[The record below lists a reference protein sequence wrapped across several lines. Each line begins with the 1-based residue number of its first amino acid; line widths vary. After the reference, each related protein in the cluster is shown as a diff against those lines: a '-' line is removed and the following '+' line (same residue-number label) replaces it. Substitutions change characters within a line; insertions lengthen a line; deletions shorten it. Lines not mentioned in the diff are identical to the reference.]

1 MRRVLLLVPLLVLLL
16 MPTAL
21 ALDQE
26 EIWEEQ
32 TQALGLDELEQAGE
46 AYTGQTEIGE
56 DLDVAQSFH
65 HMAQTGKEALGGVV
79 KASVRSCVLLL
90 AVTLLCGL
98 AEGLQVGGT
107 DRLGAVTLVGALVIT
122 TIAVGDVNSLL
133 AQGKQA
139 ISNME
144 ALGDVLL
151 PTVSMATAASG
162 APAMAV
168 VKHSITILFSDL
180 LLHLIQNLLI
190 PLCYAYVAANV
201 AWAALGNDGL
211 KRIGGLLKWLIT
223 ILLSV
228 VLLAFIAY
236 LNLSGV
242 ISGGADAATVKA
254 AKFTISNLVPVVG
267 GVISDTAETLL
278 AGASVLRNAAGV
290 FGMLAVLGICVVPF
304 LNLGVHYLMYKC
316 TAALA
321 ATASGNG
328 RITGLIEALG
338 TAFGLI
344 LAMTAACAVL
354 LVVAMVSAVSAV
366 TGEEGR
372 HVELIRTWILSVT
385 VSAIVIA
392 VAEALMPPGAV
403 KKVGKLTGG
412 LILVLG
418 ILQPLVTMDYEDL
431 YDMVT
436 ALPAGAIAQE
446 EAQTHQYEAMKGI
459 IEEELEAYI
468 VDKGE
473 ALGAD
478 CTAQVTCTPGEGEV
492 PVPTQATVTG
502 DLTPAQQEAMSR
514 YLEQELGIPSQGQI
528 FDSEEVP

>member
-1 MRRVLLLVPLLVLLL
+1 M
-16 MPTAL
+16 
-21 ALDQE
+21 
-26 EIWEEQ
+26 
-32 TQALGLDELEQAGE
+32 DELEQAGE

-56 DLDVAQSFH
+56 DLDVAQSFR

-79 KASVRSCVLLL
+79 KASVRSCVLIL

-201 AWAALGNDGL
+201 AWAALGNDGH

-242 ISGGADAATVKA
+242 ISGGADAATVSGPDSPSP
-254 AKFTISNLVPVVG
+254 TWCRWW
-267 GVISDTAETLL
+267 GVISKHGGTSWPGLSAAARGLWD
-278 AGASVLRNAAGV
+278 AGGAG
-290 FGMLAVLGICVVPF
+290 G
-304 LNLGVHYLMYKC
+304 
-316 TAALA
+316 
-321 ATASGNG
+321 
-328 RITGLIEALG
+328 
-338 TAFGLI
+338 
-344 LAMTAACAVL
+344 
-354 LVVAMVSAVSAV
+354 SA
-366 TGEEGR
+366 
-372 HVELIRTWILSVT
+372 W
-385 VSAIVIA
+385 
-392 VAEALMPPGAV
+392 
-403 KKVGKLTGG
+403 
-412 LILVLG
+412 
-418 ILQPLVTMDYEDL
+418 
-431 YDMVT
+431 
-436 ALPAGAIAQE
+436 
-446 EAQTHQYEAMKGI
+446 
-459 IEEELEAYI
+459 
-468 VDKGE
+468 
-473 ALGAD
+473 
-478 CTAQVTCTPGEGEV
+478 C
-492 PVPTQATVTG
+492 
-502 DLTPAQQEAMSR
+502 
-514 YLEQELGIPSQGQI
+514 PS
-528 FDSEEVP
+528 

>member
-1 MRRVLLLVPLLVLLL
+1 M
-16 MPTAL
+16 
-21 ALDQE
+21 
-26 EIWEEQ
+26 
-32 TQALGLDELEQAGE
+32 
-46 AYTGQTEIGE
+46 
-56 DLDVAQSFH
+56 
-65 HMAQTGKEALGGVV
+65 
-79 KASVRSCVLLL
+79 
-90 AVTLLCGL
+90 
-98 AEGLQVGGT
+98 
-107 DRLGAVTLVGALVIT
+107 
-122 TIAVGDVNSLL
+122 
-133 AQGKQA
+133 
-139 ISNME
+139 
-144 ALGDVLL
+144 
-151 PTVSMATAASG
+151 
-162 APAMAV
+162 
-168 VKHSITILFSDL
+168 
-180 LLHLIQNLLI
+180 
-190 PLCYAYVAANV
+190 AANV
-201 AWAALGNDGL
+201 AWATLGNDGL

-354 LVVAMVSAVSAV
+354 LVVAMVS
-366 TGEEGR
+366 
-372 HVELIRTWILSVT
+372 T
-385 VSAIVIA
+385 VSAIGIA

>member
-21 ALDQE
+21 ALDQG
-26 EIWEEQ
+26 EILEEQ

-133 AQGKQA
+133 AQWKQA

-144 ALGDVLL
+144 VMGDVLL
-151 PTVSMATAASG
+151 PTVS
-162 APAMAV
+162 MAV

-242 ISGGADAATVKA
+242 ISGGADVATVKA

-366 TGEEGR
+366 TG
-372 HVELIRTWILSVT
+372 
-385 VSAIVIA
+385 
-392 VAEALMPPGAV
+392 
-403 KKVGKLTGG
+403 
-412 LILVLG
+412 
-418 ILQPLVTMDYEDL
+418 
-431 YDMVT
+431 
-436 ALPAGAIAQE
+436 
-446 EAQTHQYEAMKGI
+446 
-459 IEEELEAYI
+459 
-468 VDKGE
+468 
-473 ALGAD
+473 
-478 CTAQVTCTPGEGEV
+478 
-492 PVPTQATVTG
+492 
-502 DLTPAQQEAMSR
+502 
-514 YLEQELGIPSQGQI
+514 
-528 FDSEEVP
+528 

>member
-21 ALDQE
+21 ALDQGE
-26 EIWEEQ
+26 VLEEQ

-56 DLDVAQSFH
+56 DLDVAQSFR

-290 FGMLAVLGICVVPF
+290 FGL
-304 LNLGVHYLMYKC
+304 
-316 TAALA
+316 
-321 ATASGNG
+321 S
-328 RITGLIEALG
+328 LIH
-338 TAFGLI
+338 I
-344 LAMTAACAVL
+344 
-354 LVVAMVSAVSAV
+354 
-366 TGEEGR
+366 
-372 HVELIRTWILSVT
+372 
-385 VSAIVIA
+385 
-392 VAEALMPPGAV
+392 
-403 KKVGKLTGG
+403 
-412 LILVLG
+412 
-418 ILQPLVTMDYEDL
+418 
-431 YDMVT
+431 
-436 ALPAGAIAQE
+436 
-446 EAQTHQYEAMKGI
+446 
-459 IEEELEAYI
+459 
-468 VDKGE
+468 
-473 ALGAD
+473 
-478 CTAQVTCTPGEGEV
+478 
-492 PVPTQATVTG
+492 
-502 DLTPAQQEAMSR
+502 
-514 YLEQELGIPSQGQI
+514 
-528 FDSEEVP
+528 